1 MKPSS
6 SRRRIMTAAVAA
18 AAVMTLTLTG
28 CGGGQSPSPSG
39 DKTTLTAVIGG
50 QPKSLNPA
58 EASNGITFVT
68 DLAYASLIDVDANGE
83 LVPGLAT
90 AWEYVGDTNT
100 EFKITLRDGVTF
112 SDGTPLDAEAVA
124 ASINYFKTGNSATA
138 GAFVDI
144 TAAADGTSTVVVTSV
159 TPNPIMPL
167 LFTPNYLGG
176 DIIAPAGV
184 SAPDALANK
193 TLGAGPYILDSG
205 QTVAG
210 DHYTFVPNEKYWDQ
224 DAIHWEKVVLKVITS
239 TTSAVQALNTGQVDF
254 VMGDVNTESAAKQG
268 NNNILSAPLYWNGVF
283 ILDRDG
289 TVVPALKDLRV
300 RQAMNYAIDREG
312 IVQAIYKGEAAETD
326 QPETPGW
333 DAYDSS
339 LDGTYPYDVDKAKA
353 LMKEAGYEE
362 GFTVAINYGA
372 SPDSEPVVQAVA
384 AQLAEI
390 GITLE
395 LRASGND
402 YATDLY
408 SLKYPLTSLPFGGQ
422 PQFANATQ
430 AFLDKG
436 SLNPFNAV
444 DPELKK
450 LFDVYAAAPV
460 DDSDQ
465 QAKVVE
471 KYIVDQALSLPIAV
485 VNAKLFV
492 SKTVDGMTLLPTG
505 YPSNIRLWTPAS

>member
-1 MKPSS
+1 MSTIRHP
-6 SRRRIMTAAVAA
+6 RRALLASLAA
-18 AAVMTLTLTG
+18 AAALALTLTG
-28 CGGGQSPSPSG
+28 CGGGGSAAPG
-39 DKTTLTAVIGG
+39 ADKTVLTAVITG

-68 DLAYASLIDVDANGE
+68 DLAYGSLIDVDASGE

-100 EFKITLRDGVTF
+100 QLKITLRPEIVF
-112 SDGTPLDAEAVA
+112 SDGTPMDAEAVA

-144 TAAADGTSTVVVTSV
+144 SAEAQSDGTVLVTSAK
-159 TPNPIMPL
+159 PNPIMPQ
-167 LFTPNYLGG
+167 LFTPFYLGG

-184 SAPDALANK
+184 AAPDALANQ
-193 TLGAGPYILDSG
+193 TIGSGPYVLDAS

-210 DHYTFVPNEKYWDQ
+210 DHYTYVPNEKYWDQ

-239 TTSAVQALNTGQVDF
+239 VTSAVQALNSGQVDF
-254 VMGDVNTESAAKQG
+254 LVGDVNTVATAEQG
-268 NNNILSAPLYWNGVF
+268 NNDVLSAPFYWNGIF

-289 TVVPALKDLRV
+289 TVVPALKDVRV
-300 RQAMNYAIDREG
+300 RQAMNYAVDREA
-312 IVQAIYKGEAAETD
+312 IVKAIYQGQATATD

-333 DAYDSS
+333 DAWDAG
-339 LDGTYPYDVDKAKA
+339 LDDTYPYDPEKAKE
-353 LMKEAGYEE
+353 LMKEAGYED
-362 GFTVAINYGA
+362 GFTAAINYSA
-372 SPDSEPVVQAVA
+372 AADSEPVVQAIA

-402 YATDLY
+402 YPTDLY

-436 SLNPFNAV
+436 SLNPFNSI
-444 DPELKK
+444 DPGLQT
-450 LFDVYAAAPV
+450 LFDEYAAAPEA
-460 DDSDQ
+460 DRDAK
-465 QAKVVE
+465 AKVVE
-471 KYIVDQALSLPIAV
+471 KYIVDQALALPVAV
-485 VNAKLFV
+485 VDAKLFV
-492 SKTVDGMTLLPTG
+492 SKAVDGVELLPTG
-505 YPSNIRLWTPAS
+505 WPTNIRLWTPAG